1 MKRAFRKTIFFCLVI
16 LVTFSLVASTGTYRR
31 QLAISAQKSQSN
43 DCVTV
48 IDSSATDSLGTDSL
62 ITNSSKQSIK
72 KNCMTVMQTVIS
84 PNNSVNT
91 SPSPI
96 TTQISRSPIVP
107 DQNLA
112 ETERFLSAVATKLPT
127 IPEDNTYERIILG
140 AYGAVF
146 LNYEPGVTLPPKVKF
161 DSAEETK
168 KFQDTLT
175 LGKVTNTNNCYL
187 QKVAADALNKAISQ
201 VRIPLK
207 SGFSGD
213 CTRDFATNLRFWN
226 KYANNNTLEQ
236 VRQGKEKRILGIVAP
251 PGTSQHLW
259 GLAIDLRVTSQTQR
273 KALQENGWFQTVE
286 NDDPHW
292 TYMGLAEEYLPQF
305 GFQKKVLR
313 GITYWLTPL
322 QMNS

>member
-1 MKRAFRKTIFFCLVI
+1 MKRVFRNTIFFCLVI
-16 LVTFSLVASTGTYRR
+16 LVTFCLAASVGTYRR
-31 QLAISAQKSQSN
+31 QLPISAQ
-43 DCVTV
+43 
-48 IDSSATDSLGTDSL
+48 
-62 ITNSSKQSIK
+62 
-72 KNCMTVMQTVIS
+72 MMQTVIS
-84 PNNSVNT
+84 PNDSVNT
-91 SPSPI
+91 SPSY
-96 TTQISRSPIVP
+96 TQTQISRSPTIP
-107 DQNLA
+107 DQNLT

-146 LNYEPGVTLPPKVKF
+146 LNYEPGVILPPKVKF
-161 DSAEETK
+161 DSAQETK

-207 SGFSGD
+207 SGFPGD
-213 CTRDFATNLRFWN
+213 CTRDFATNLRFWK

-259 GLAIDLRVTSQTQR
+259 GLAIDLRVTSQIQR
-273 KALQENGWFQTVE
+273 KALRENGWFQTVE